1 MSETAGEPSL
11 PSDNPPPKAK
21 RCSADFIFGRQ
32 IGEGSFSVVYL
43 AKDIHTQKEW
53 AVKVCEKRQIIRE
66 RKQEYV
72 KREREA
78 LNRMSGVPGFLKLF
92 CTFQDPT
99 KLFFVVTYAR
109 NGTLLGLME
118 KIKRLDLKSVKFY
131 AAQIVLAIQEMHAKN
146 IIHRDLKPENILLD
160 DEFHVMIAD
169 FGSSRI
175 SDVQVPQVDD
185 GSDSDE
191 KTERPRSGS
200 FVGTAQYV
208 SPEILRGRGSSEAS
222 DLWSFGCILYQMIA
236 GFPPFQG
243 PNDYMIFQKINNLEL
258 TFPEN
263 FNKDGEDLVRKLLV
277 QNPRERLGMKDQSR
291 YESIRKHKFF
301 EDVDFS
307 IIRTTSAPV
316 SLESSSE
323 HEGSFLG
330 DVKPGLGPDQ
340 ITRLLGQD
348 WFRMGAAGSS
358 SDLS

>member
-1 MSETAGEPSL
+1 MSDSTDEPSQ
-11 PSDNPPPKAK
+11 PSSTENNPRKTK
-21 RCSADFIFGRQ
+21 RCPADFIFGKQ

-43 AKDIHTQKEW
+43 AKDIHTHKEW

-99 KLFFVVTYAR
+99 KLFFVVTYAK

-118 KIKRLDLKSVKFY
+118 SKQKLDLASVRFY
-131 AAQIVLAIQEMHAKN
+131 AAQIVLAIEEMHAKN

-175 SDVQVPQVDD
+175 GDAQAPQADPD
-185 GSDSDE
+185 GQ
-191 KTERPRSGS
+191 TGRPRSGS

-222 DLWSFGCILYQMIA
+222 DLWSFACILYQMIA

-243 PNDYMIFQKINNLEL
+243 ANDYLIFQKINNLEL

-263 FNKDGEDLVRKLLV
+263 FNSDAEDLVRKLLV
-277 QNPRERLGMKDQSR
+277 QHPWERLGMNDQTR
-291 YESIRKHKFF
+291 YESIRKHHFF
-301 EDVDFS
+301 EDVNFS
-307 IIRTTSAPV
+307 TIRSTSAPV
-316 SLESSSE
+316 SLEHSAAADDR
-323 HEGSFLG
+323 SFST
-330 DVKPGLGPDQ
+330 DVKPGLDAEQ
-340 ITRLLGQD
+340 IARLLGQD
-348 WFRMGAAGSS
+348 WFGMGASAGSS
-358 SDLS
+358 SKLP